1 MKYGVIEFECH
12 SIEYHDTVH
21 NAEEVLSK
29 EQVMNTNRNEAK
41 VHVHVHVCYHVII
54 IIRLQMMVTRKFKY
68 IQTQTVHSLYQLH
81 QVLLEVQILLIMLSE
96 YYHCMRG
103 GRIVMS
109 FD

>member
-12 SIEYHDTVH
+12 AIEYHDTVH

-29 EQVMNTNRNEAK
+29 EQVMNTNKNEAK
-41 VHVHVHVCYHVII
+41 VHVHVHVCSHVII
-54 IIRLQMMVTRKFKY
+54 IIRLQMMVVTSKH

-103 GRIVMS
+103 GRIAMS

>member
-29 EQVMNTNRNEAK
+29 EQVMNINKNEAK
-41 VHVHVHVCYHVII
+41 VHVHVHVCSHVII
-54 IIRLQMMVTRKFKY
+54 IIRLQMMVTSKY
-68 IQTQTVHSLYQLH
+68 IQTQTVHSLYLLH
-81 QVLLEVQILLIMLSE
+81 HGQVILEVQILLIMLSE

-103 GRIVMS
+103 GRNCYG
-109 FD
+109 F